1 MQAILSYKQAYFCC
15 YQESFIL
22 ILCQFSQDIH
32 PKIVYEI
39 EWWVS
44 FNLSRSDLFLSK
56 MSILLYLS
64 GHRQP
69 QMLNFPMDYNQRIP
83 YFPL

>member
-39 EWWVS
+39 E
-44 FNLSRSDLFLSK
+44 
-56 MSILLYLS
+56 
-64 GHRQP
+64 
-69 QMLNFPMDYNQRIP
+69 
-83 YFPL
+83 